1 MGIYSYKDAI
11 NHMLLSSGEHLVSD
25 LDQDSGV
32 DTQVAEFIL
41 NQTIKAMVMR
51 GVANNRYVTEIT
63 PDVLNGRIAL
73 PDNACYAQV
82 VEPLYDPTTGEVIQT
97 TLKSN
102 PTRLFNINKQT
113 DVFDKKLKVEVIVL
127 LGDESQNYGWDDIDS
142 PLQRAIMEMSAR
154 EYQMTTQGDL
164 DIDKRMAVKEAFHVS
179 RGRASDIFKKNRSI
193 LLGDVGTAAAVSR
206 GGILSRDPYYTR
218 TRFF

>member
-1 MGIYSYKDAI
+1 MGIYSYTDAV
-11 NHMLLSSGEHLVSD
+11 NHMLLSSGEHLVSS
-25 LDQDSGV
+25 LNNDSGV

-63 PDVLNGRIAL
+63 PNGQDQIVL
-73 PDNACYAQV
+73 PSNACYAQV

-102 PTRLFNINKQT
+102 PTRLFNITKQT
-113 DVFDKKLKVEVIVL
+113 DVFTKALKVEIIVL
-127 LGDESQNYGWDDIDS
+127 LGDENNNYGWDDIDS
-142 PLQRAIMEMSAR
+142 PLQRSIMEMAAR

-164 DIDKRMAVKEAFHVS
+164 DIDKRMAVREAYHVS

-206 GGILSRDPYYTR
+206 SGILSRDPYYTR

>member
-1 MGIYSYKDAI
+1 MGIYSYKDAV

-25 LDQDSGV
+25 LNQDSGV

-63 PDVLNGRIAL
+63 PDNNGKINL
-73 PDNACYAQV
+73 PSNACYAQV

-97 TLKSN
+97 TIKSN
-102 PTRLFNINKQT
+102 PTRLFNITKQT

-127 LGDESQNYGWDDIDS
+127 LGDENTNYGWDDIDS
-142 PLQRAIMEMSAR
+142 ALQRSIMEMAAR

-164 DIDKRMAVKEAFHVS
+164 DIDKRMAVREAYHVS
-179 RGRASDIFKKNRSI
+179 RGRAADVFKKNRSI
-193 LLGDVGTAAAVSR
+193 FLGDYGTASAVSR
-206 GGILSRDPYYTR
+206 RGILSGDPYFTR
-218 TRFF
+218 TRF